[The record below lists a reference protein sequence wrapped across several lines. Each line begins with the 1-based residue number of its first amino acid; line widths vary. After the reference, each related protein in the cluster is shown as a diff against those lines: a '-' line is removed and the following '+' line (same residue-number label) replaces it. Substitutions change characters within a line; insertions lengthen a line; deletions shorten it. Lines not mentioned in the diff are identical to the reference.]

1 MTVSGVRLV
10 LTTAGVVLGVGSLV
24 TTLGVA
30 DTGAA
35 QVSGRFDAIAATQ
48 VAARPAP
55 ADSPLDDALTAL
67 PADAASRAAELTG
80 VVAAGTVTRL
90 PGAGPVAAAIFDD
103 PSIRAVR
110 TLPVLAVSPG
120 VFDAVRVEVV
130 AGRTFDTGHADRAD
144 LVAVLGA
151 RAAKRLGVNAVDH
164 QAAIIIGGRA
174 FTVIGIVDGA
184 VRHGELVDGVAVPE
198 PTAAALFGWA
208 GPSDLQVRAQPGAA
222 GLVAHQVRIAL
233 SPNDPDLIEAAAPPP
248 PERLRAAV
256 EGDVDTLFLVLG
268 GVALLAGAI
277 GIANVM
283 LLSVL
288 ERASE
293 IGLRRALGARPRN
306 IASQFVAESAIVG
319 TLGGLLGGT
328 AGLLT
333 TLGVA
338 AAQQWTPVIDLRAA
352 LAAPA
357 LGLVVGVVAG
367 AFPAWRA
374 ARIEPVDAL
383 RR

>member
-1 MTVSGVRLV
+1 
-10 LTTAGVVLGVGSLV
+10 
-24 TTLGVA
+24 
-30 DTGAA
+30 
-35 QVSGRFDAIAATQ
+35 
-48 VAARPAP
+48 
-55 ADSPLDDALTAL
+55 DALTAL

-208 GPSDLQVRAQPGAA
+208 GPSDLQVHAPPGPAA
-222 GLVAHQVRIAL
+222 LVAPPVRVAA
-233 SPNDPDLIEAAAPPP
+233 SPNDPDHFEEA
-248 PERLRAAV
+248 
-256 EGDVDTLFLVLG
+256 
-268 GVALLAGAI
+268 
-277 GIANVM
+277 
-283 LLSVL
+283 
-288 ERASE
+288 
-293 IGLRRALGARPRN
+293 
-306 IASQFVAESAIVG
+306 
-319 TLGGLLGGT
+319 
-328 AGLLT
+328 
-333 TLGVA
+333 
-338 AAQQWTPVIDLRAA
+338 
-352 LAAPA
+352 
-357 LGLVVGVVAG
+357 
-367 AFPAWRA
+367 
-374 ARIEPVDAL
+374 
-383 RR
+383 